1 MISWVCWESRVSIM
15 MSNSAPLA
23 GTSRARRLWATSMML
38 APIWPITAETLHEQL
53 ARLPQQL
60 EALTVAMAPGT
71 VIWLGGL
78 APDALPQDS
87 IPEGCVMLRS
97 YAELEQRLD
106 MLAT

>member
-1 MISWVCWESRVSIM
+1 
-15 MSNSAPLA
+15 
-23 GTSRARRLWATSMML
+23 
-38 APIWPITAETLHEQL
+38 
-53 ARLPQQL
+53 
-60 EALTVAMAPGT
+60 MAPES

-106 MLAT
+106 MLSA

>member
-1 MISWVCWESRVSIM
+1 
-15 MSNSAPLA
+15 
-23 GTSRARRLWATSMML
+23 
-38 APIWPITAETLHEQL
+38 
-53 ARLPQQL
+53 
-60 EALTVAMAPGT
+60 MAPGS

-106 MLAT
+106 MLAA